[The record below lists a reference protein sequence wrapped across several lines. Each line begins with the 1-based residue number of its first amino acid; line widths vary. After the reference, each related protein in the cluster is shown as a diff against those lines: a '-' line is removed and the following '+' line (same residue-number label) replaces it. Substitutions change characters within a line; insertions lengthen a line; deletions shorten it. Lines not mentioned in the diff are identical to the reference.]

1 MLNTGDALAVVP
13 FDPFNYCMYDNMSI
27 CVHMTLSIIIGLLCT
42 LQSNS
47 TEAIIAGLT
56 CMDGC
61 LRAAG
66 HNSHII
72 LAILANQYKARGRL
86 I

>member
-1 MLNTGDALAVVP
+1 MHWQWSP

-27 CVHMTLSIIIGLLCT
+27 CAHMTLYIIIGLLCT

-47 TEAIIAGLT
+47 TVPVIAGLT
-56 CMDGC
+56 YMDGC

-66 HNSHII
+66 HNSHIVS
-72 LAILANQYKARGRL
+72 AILANQYEPRAG
-86 I
+86 